1 MMQKPILSGRL
12 GKWAYSLVE
21 YDLSYELLKAVKGQV
36 AADFIVNHNIDV
48 NDECLVAECPW
59 SLFFDSSV
67 CAKGCGIGYVI
78 ISPSG
83 VAHELLVRL

>member
-1 MMQKPILSGRL
+1 MIQKPILSGRL

-36 AADFIVNHNIDV
+36 MADFIVNHNIDV

-59 SLFFDSSV
+59 SRNALGHCFSTAQSV
-67 CAKGCGIGYVI
+67 PKDVGSVM
-78 ISPSG
+78 
-83 VAHELLVRL
+83 L